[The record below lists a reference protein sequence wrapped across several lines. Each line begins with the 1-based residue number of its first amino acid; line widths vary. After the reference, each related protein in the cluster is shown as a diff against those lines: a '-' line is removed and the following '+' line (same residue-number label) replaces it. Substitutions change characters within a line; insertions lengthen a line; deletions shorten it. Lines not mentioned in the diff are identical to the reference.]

1 MTNVFD
7 SVVPI
12 QMADD
17 EDMYKCVHCGL
28 CLSVCPTYVQTGLET
43 ESPRGR
49 IHFMK
54 SVSEGKLILD
64 DQVISHWDMC
74 LQCRACE
81 AVCPSGVPYG
91 SLITSVKN
99 NINLQGM
106 TSPKTKRLSLV
117 LLRGMLP
124 HLNRLKLIA
133 QLSIFYKKSKLSYVF
148 NKIGVFKILPTELRQ
163 MERQLPNFTK
173 PFFTPRRTSYLPQD
187 GVVNHKIALLSGC
200 IMPLVQSDAMRSTVR
215 VLNKNHCE
223 VIVPIGQGCCGAL
236 NLHTGDLEYAKKM
249 ARINIDI
256 MLESSPDYILTNS
269 AGCGASMKEYEKLFS
284 DDVEYSAKAQLF
296 SRKTMDIHEFLIK
309 IGLKIPEKEFKF
321 KVTYQDA
328 CHLAHG
334 QRITSQPRE
343 ILKSIKGLEFIEM
356 DNSAM
361 CCGSAGIYS
370 MLNPSMA
377 QDILSDKLDNII
389 STHCDIVATSNPGCS
404 MHIGAGLEKN
414 NLPYRI
420 MHVIEILDQAY
431 L

>member
-1 MTNVFD
+1 MTNVFE
-7 SVVPI
+7 SIVPI
-12 QMADD
+12 QMAND

-106 TSPKTKRLSLV
+106 TSPKTKRLSLI

-124 HLNRLKLIA
+124 HLRRLKLIA
-133 QLSIFYKKSKLSYVF
+133 QLSIFYKKSKLSYVLK
-148 NKIGVFKILPTELRQ
+148 KIGVFKILPAELRQ
-163 MERQLPNFTK
+163 METQLPNFTK
-173 PFFTPRRTSYLPQD
+173 PFFTPRTTSYLPQD
-187 GVVNHKIALLSGC
+187 GVVDYKIALLSGC

-223 VIVPIGQGCCGAL
+223 VIVPMGQGCCGAL
-236 NLHTGDLEYAKKM
+236 NLHAGDLEYAKKM

-269 AGCGASMKEYEKLFS
+269 AGCGASMKEYGKLFS
-284 DDVEYSAKAQLF
+284 DDFEYSAKAQLF
-296 SRKTMDIHEFLIK
+296 SEKTMDIHEFLIK
-309 IGLKIPEKEFKF
+309 IGLEIPEKEFKF

-377 QDILSDKLDNII
+377 QDILSDKLDNIV
-389 STHCDIVATSNPGCS
+389 STRCDIVATSNPGCS
-404 MHIGAGLEKN
+404 MHIQAGLEKN
-414 NLPYRI
+414 NLPYRL
-420 MHVIEILDQAY
+420 MHVIEILDEAY

>member
-1 MTNVFD
+1 MTNVFE
-7 SVVPI
+7 SIVPI
-12 QMADD
+12 QMAND

-106 TSPKTKRLSLV
+106 TSPKTKRLSLI

-124 HLNRLKLIA
+124 HLRRLKLIA
-133 QLSIFYKKSKLSYVF
+133 QLSIFYKKSKLSYVLK
-148 NKIGVFKILPTELRQ
+148 KIGVFKILPAELRQ
-163 MERQLPNFTK
+163 METQLPNFTK
-173 PFFTPRRTSYLPQD
+173 PFFTPRTTSYLPQD
-187 GVVNHKIALLSGC
+187 GVVDYKIALLSGC

-223 VIVPIGQGCCGAL
+223 VIVPMGQGCCGAL
-236 NLHTGDLEYAKKM
+236 NLHAGDLEYAKKM

-269 AGCGASMKEYEKLFS
+269 AGCGASMKEYGKLGNS
-284 DDVEYSAKAQLF
+284 QLKLNCF
-296 SRKTMDIHEFLIK
+296 QKKLW
-309 IGLKIPEKEFKF
+309 
-321 KVTYQDA
+321 
-328 CHLAHG
+328 
-334 QRITSQPRE
+334 TSMN
-343 ILKSIKGLEFIEM
+343 F
-356 DNSAM
+356 
-361 CCGSAGIYS
+361 
-370 MLNPSMA
+370 
-377 QDILSDKLDNII
+377 
-389 STHCDIVATSNPGCS
+389 
-404 MHIGAGLEKN
+404 
-414 NLPYRI
+414 
-420 MHVIEILDQAY
+420 
-431 L
+431 

>member
-1 MTNVFD
+1 MTNVFE
-7 SVVPI
+7 SIVPI
-12 QMADD
+12 QMAND

-106 TSPKTKRLSLV
+106 TSPKTKRLSLI

-124 HLNRLKLIA
+124 HLRRLKLIA
-133 QLSIFYKKSKLSYVF
+133 QLSIFYKKSKLSYVLK
-148 NKIGVFKILPTELRQ
+148 KIGVFKILPAELRQ
-163 MERQLPNFTK
+163 METQLPNFTK
-173 PFFTPRRTSYLPQD
+173 PFFTPRTTSYLPQD
-187 GVVNHKIALLSGC
+187 GVVDYKIALLSGC

-236 NLHTGDLEYAKKM
+236 NLHAGDLEYAKKM

-269 AGCGASMKEYEKLFS
+269 AGCGASMKEYGKLFS

-309 IGLKIPEKEFKF
+309 IGLEIPEKEFKF

-377 QDILSDKLDNII
+377 QDILSDKLDNIV
-389 STHCDIVATSNPGCS
+389 STRCDIVATSNPGCS
-404 MHIGAGLEKN
+404 MHIQAGLEKN
-414 NLPYRI
+414 NLPYRL
-420 MHVIEILDQAY
+420 MHVIEILDEAY

>member
-106 TSPKTKRLSLV
+106 TSPKTKRLSLI

-124 HLNRLKLIA
+124 HLRRLKLIA
-133 QLSIFYKKSKLSYVF
+133 QLSIFYKKSKLSYVLK
-148 NKIGVFKILPTELRQ
+148 KIGVFKILPAELRQ
-163 MERQLPNFTK
+163 METQLPNFTK
-173 PFFTPRRTSYLPQD
+173 PFFTPRTTSYLPQD
-187 GVVNHKIALLSGC
+187 GVVDYKIALLSGC

-223 VIVPIGQGCCGAL
+223 VIVPMGQGCCGAL
-236 NLHTGDLEYAKKM
+236 NLHAGDLEYAKKM

-269 AGCGASMKEYEKLFS
+269 AGCGASMKEYGKLFS
-284 DDVEYSAKAQLF
+284 DDFEYSAKAQLF
-296 SRKTMDIHEFLIK
+296 SEKTMDIHEFLIK
-309 IGLKIPEKEFKF
+309 IGLEIPEKEFKF

-377 QDILSDKLDNII
+377 QDILSDKLDNIV
-389 STHCDIVATSNPGCS
+389 STRCDIVATSNPGCS
-404 MHIGAGLEKN
+404 MHIQAGLEKN
-414 NLPYRI
+414 NLPYRL
-420 MHVIEILDQAY
+420 MHVIEILDEAY